1 MRIAITFPNHWAIKN
16 ILHSGVAARVQEVAQ
31 IVGIAD
37 PSRIPHL
44 EKLTSELG
52 LQPIEWHA
60 YSAPQETSR
69 LTRIRRL
76 QKYFVYESRR
86 IESERLLQQ
95 KGKRTRFEL
104 LASAVL
110 RPVARSPLSRFVGT
124 WLAGQRTRLTPTVE
138 IPQADLLFTT
148 NPVDFREDP
157 LIKAAQQAGT
167 PVVTMIP
174 SWDNLSTKGVLFSD
188 FDSVVVWN
196 EVMRDEVLGFLP
208 KLQIDQV
215 PVVGIPR
222 FAVYE
227 SEVARPDN
235 RKRILFAN
243 TATTSCPDQPAVA
256 RHLAEALESGDFGP
270 AELIIRCHPHDDPS
284 DYAFLREYPN
294 VKVWPESATSYGV
307 QTVPPADDLTNLRDM
322 LQSADVCVNCAST
335 IVLDAAANDVPIVSV
350 AYDGDR
356 QLPEAASVR
365 KFYEFTH
372 QFPYIASG
380 AGDFAYDREALVLAV
395 QSALRYPEVRRAQ
408 RAELALLATQ
418 GQPDARLAD
427 ALLSCVGP
435 IRRAA

>member
-44 EKLTSELG
+44 EQLSHELG
-52 LQPIEWHA
+52 LKPIEWHA
-60 YSAPQETSR
+60 YSAPQEPSR
-69 LTRIRRL
+69 LTQIRRL
-76 QKYFVYESRR
+76 QKCFVYESQSIETER
-86 IESERLLQQ
+86 ILKR

-104 LASAVL
+104 VASALL
-110 RPVARSPLSRFVGT
+110 RPIARSPLARIVGT
-124 WLAGQRTRLTPTVE
+124 WLAAKRTRLTATAE
-138 IPQADLLFTT
+138 IPKVDLLFTT

-157 LIKAAQQAGT
+157 LIKAAQQAGV
-167 PVVTMIP
+167 PVATMIP

-188 FDSVVVWN
+188 FDLVVVWN
-196 EVMRDEVLGFLP
+196 EVMKQEVLDFLP
-208 KLQIDQV
+208 QLQSDQV

-270 AELIIRCHPHDDPS
+270 AELIVRCHPHDDPA

-294 VKVWPESATSYGV
+294 VRVWPESAASYGV
-307 QTVPPADDLTNLRDM
+307 QTVPPVDDLTNLRDM

-356 QLPEAASVR
+356 QLPEAVSVR
-365 KFYEFTH
+365 RYYEFTH
-372 QFPYIASG
+372 QIPYIASG

-395 QSALRYPEVRRAQ
+395 QNALRYPEVRREQ
-408 RAELALLATQ
+408 RAELSLLATQ

-427 ALLSCVGP
+427 TLLNCVGTA
-435 IRRAA
+435 RRAA